1 MLVLSEGESH
11 GYRIVKEVERR
22 DTGWTRIFPANL
34 YRRMRDLLAKEL
46 IEVADTVSSDPGRV
60 RRVFRITEPG
70 SDVVREERH
79 RLEAL
84 VEDFRVANFSS
95 SGSLDP

>member
-1 MLVLSEGESH
+1 MLVCLV
-11 GYRIVKEVERR
+11 RQPERR
-22 DTGWTRIFPANL
+22 ETGWTKIFPANL
-34 YRRMRDLLAKEL
+34 YRRMREL
-46 IEVADTVSSDPGRV
+46 IEVADTVSTDSGRV
-60 RRVFRITEPG
+60 RRVFRITELG
-70 SDVVREERH
+70 SDVAREERR